1 MNDGREKTGFY
12 SSSSSKILENIGK
25 DLSYSKRE
33 EKRTRKGTKKEM
45 KGMRERERERGGQGC
60 GSDRNRYEKKMK
72 WKESRYIKLNCRVPD
87 SLLPC
92 PSISYVVHYAFV
104 E

>member
-1 MNDGREKTGFY
+1 MEERKPVFIRQTLLKFLKISEKISG
-12 SSSSSKILENIGK
+12 
-25 DLSYSKRE
+25 YSKRE
-33 EKRTRKGTKKEM
+33 EKRTRKGAKKEM
-45 KGMRERERERGGQGC
+45 KGTREKRGEGC

-87 SLLPC
+87 SSLPC

>member
-1 MNDGREKTGFY
+1 MNDGREETGFY
-12 SSSSSKILENIGK
+12 TVNSSKILENIGK
-25 DLSYSKRE
+25 DLNRGKRE

-45 KGMRERERERGGQGC
+45 KGMRERERGQGC

-87 SLLPC
+87 SSLPC

>member
-1 MNDGREKTGFY
+1 MNNGREKTGFH
-12 SSSSSKILENIGK
+12 SPNSFKILENIGK
-25 DLSYSKRE
+25 DLSYSKRG
-33 EKRTRKGTKKEM
+33 EKRMRKGTKKEM
-45 KGMRERERERGGQGC
+45 KGMREREWGQRC

-92 PSISYVVHYAFV
+92 PSISYVAHYAFV